1 MNLRML
7 EFYETEQ
14 QEYQTKHLLKEHF
27 RYQIC
32 FTIKLIDQLDVDP
45 QRDDD
50 ASPMSTYRCMLRP
63 T

>member
-1 MNLRML
+1 MPN
-7 EFYETEQ
+7 T
-14 QEYQTKHLLKEHF
+14 QENISRYGNYGSLHTKTTIYQTCSE
-27 RYQIC
+27 
-32 FTIKLIDQLDVDP
+32 QLDVDP